1 MPRNKTCMGVRRRAH
16 GPTDTPGKLQRN
28 DGWMVD
34 GRQEVSSMRLKLS
47 TLIVN

>member
-1 MPRNKTCMGVRRRAH
+1 MQRGKSCVGARRRAH
-16 GPTDTPGKLQRN
+16 GPTDTPGKLQRD

-34 GRQEVSSMRLKLS
+34 GSQEVSSMWLKLS